1 MINKGKKLINPLG
14 KCNRGSVHR
23 VTAEDITLVDT
34 VAAQNFEYKVWFTLA
49 SARASLASARASFDL

>member
-34 VAAQNFEYKVWFTLA
+34 VAAQNFEYKVWLVHIGF
-49 SARASLASARASFDL
+49 RPR